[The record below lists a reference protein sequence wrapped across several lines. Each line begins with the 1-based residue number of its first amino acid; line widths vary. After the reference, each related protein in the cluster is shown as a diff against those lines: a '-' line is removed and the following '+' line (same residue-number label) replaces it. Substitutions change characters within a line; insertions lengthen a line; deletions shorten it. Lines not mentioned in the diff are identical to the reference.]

1 MTPDIWLA
9 LTGVF
14 ISIALITGIS
24 TSRVLALRAPER
36 RRLREMAP
44 SATTGIVDQIR
55 LTEQIDPRL
64 ETLASKLPKSPKE
77 MSRLRRRMLAAG
89 IHSFGAAVFYSIA

>member
-36 RRLREMAP
+36 RRLREMVFQHALGVGARERKGQYGHCELQHT
-44 SATTGIVDQIR
+44 ATPQG
-55 LTEQIDPRL
+55 
-64 ETLASKLPKSPKE
+64 
-77 MSRLRRRMLAAG
+77 
-89 IHSFGAAVFYSIA
+89 